1 MFEKSKSVITFKE
14 FQDKMNIANDFDD
27 DWGHFYDLDISN
39 NKPVVTPNTI
49 ILFKDPLEKPKREFK
64 KLFQKEEEKHQEK
77 EEKEL
82 ELEKQ
87 KEIEKIIKEIF
98 IDVEN
103 DNKNDKNDNKNKYYL
118 KDAIKVTIINNIF
131 KCFEVIIV
139 TSVMVYLI
147 FNVL

>member
-1 MFEKSKSVITFKE
+1 MFEKSKSAITFKE
-14 FQDKMNIANDFDD
+14 FQNNMNIANDFDD

-64 KLFQKEEEKHQEK
+64 KLLQK

-103 DNKNDKNDNKNKYYL
+103 DNKNDNKNKYYL

-139 TSVMVYLI
+139 TSVMVYFI
-147 FNVL
+147 FKVL